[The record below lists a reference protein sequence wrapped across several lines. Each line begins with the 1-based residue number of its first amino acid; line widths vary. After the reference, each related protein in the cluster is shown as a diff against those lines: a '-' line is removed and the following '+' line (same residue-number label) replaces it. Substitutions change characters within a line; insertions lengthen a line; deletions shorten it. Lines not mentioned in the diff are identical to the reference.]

1 MNKGNRFLRAH
12 LPRWATYVLLI
23 VVCLAILVPFA
34 WMISGGMKSRAEIFR
49 LPLSILPRENNLVE
63 NWNNLIEKRPH
74 FLRNIA
80 NSTFVATTYT
90 LGVLFFCSLIG
101 YGFAKHEF
109 PGRGALFAAVLATMM
124 IPAQATIIPLYLLF
138 RKIGWMN
145 TFYPLIIPGLAQAFG
160 IFFMRQY
167 ISTVPNDLLDSAR
180 IDGAGEFRIYLRIVL
195 PIIKPALATLGII
208 TFMTSWNSYF
218 WPVVVLTEPKMQTL
232 QVAIT
237 NMSGAIRV
245 PYELIMLGCS
255 ISLLVPIVV
264 FLLFQ
269 RYFIKGLMVG
279 SIKG

>member
-1 MNKGNRFLRAH
+1 
-12 LPRWATYVLLI
+12 
-23 VVCLAILVPFA
+23 
-34 WMISGGMKSRAEIFR
+34 
-49 LPLSILPRENNLVE
+49 
-63 NWNNLIEKRPH
+63 
-74 FLRNIA
+74 
-80 NSTFVATTYT
+80 
-90 LGVLFFCSLIG
+90 
-101 YGFAKHEF
+101 
-109 PGRGALFAAVLATMM
+109 
-124 IPAQATIIPLYLLF
+124 
-138 RKIGWMN
+138 
-145 TFYPLIIPGLAQAFG
+145 
-160 IFFMRQY
+160 MRQY

-180 IDGAGEFRIYLRIVL
+180 IDGASEFRIYLRIVL

>member
-1 MNKGNRFLRAH
+1 MHRVIRFVGARS
-12 LPRWATYVLLI
+12 PRWATYVLLI
-23 VVCLAILVPFA
+23 AFCVAILVPFA
-34 WMISGGMKSRAEIFR
+34 WMISGGVKSRAEIFK
-49 LPLSILPRENNLVE
+49 LPLSILPRESNLVQ
-63 NWNNLIEKRPH
+63 NWNNLLTKRPH
-74 FLRNIA
+74 FLRNIG
-80 NSTFVATTYT
+80 NSTFVAATYT

-109 PGRGALFAAVLATMM
+109 PGRGALFAVVLATMM
-124 IPAQATIIPLYLLF
+124 VPTQATIIPLYLLF

-145 TFYPLIIPGLAQAFG
+145 TYYPLIIPGLAQAFG

-232 QVAIT
+232 QVAVT

-264 FLLFQ
+264 FLIFQ
-269 RYFIKGLMVG
+269 RFFIQGLMVG